1 MREAEEPT
9 GKHTIT
15 RGHTMWG
22 GEIVRKRLDRRK
34 PQRWSVAGPW
44 GASLILAF
52 SALFLGNP
60 IPVATTEDEAQV
72 RESARLLAVLLD
84 SGRVAIARNQDL
96 INDPTK
102 GDKGFTP
109 EVFAEQTM
117 VLFKERTGHDLRN
130 LATAQVPV
138 LAKPLLE
145 RLLEESKKTV
155 ATYQTVINMQGI
167 TYKGLIPATFGT
179 ETGARFQLWSGIYLK
194 QTAPEHLLRNSK
206 NKPDAFE
213 IAALHKMEDPSFPR
227 NGEQIVSEVVDGG
240 KSVRVLLPLF
250 YGKACLSCHGAP
262 KGERDV
268 TGYAREGAQERALGG
283 AISVKLPLP

>member
-1 MREAEEPT
+1 MCGAEVVRMKFNHRKSSRCSIA
-9 GKHTIT
+9 G
-15 RGHTMWG
+15 RWG
-22 GEIVRKRLDRRK
+22 TV
-34 PQRWSVAGPW
+34 
-44 GASLILAF
+44 LIMAF
-52 SALFLGNP
+52 AALFLGNP
-60 IPVATTEDEAQV
+60 VPLAKAEDEAQV

-84 SGRVAIARNQDL
+84 SGRVAIGRNQDL
-96 INDPTK
+96 INDPAR

-109 EVFAEQTM
+109 EVFAEQM
-117 VLFKERTGHDLRN
+117 IALFKERTGHDLRN
-130 LATAQVPV
+130 LSTAQVPA

-155 ATYQTVINMQGI
+155 ATYQTVINVPGLK
-167 TYKGLIPATFGT
+167 YKGLIPATFGT

-194 QTAPEHLLRNSK
+194 QTAPEGLLRNPK

-213 IAALHKMEDPSFPR
+213 SAALHKMEDPSFPR

-262 KGERDV
+262 RGERDV
-268 TGYAREGAQERALGG
+268 TGYAREGAQEGTLGG